1 VCYQLGDAERAVLSL
16 ECRRVIGKA
25 QTEDPCIQTLTGHTD
40 WVNSVAFS
48 PNGQQIVSGA
58 DDKSVRLWDVAVR
71 ARARPDLQ
79 PLATALPRAT
89 ATAWF
94 AFALEWHTVS
104 LVVCSDGSNAM
115 Q

>member
-1 VCYQLGDAERAVLSL
+1 MFCLQTGEQQAE
-16 ECRRVIGKA
+16 
-25 QTEDPCIQTLTGHTD
+25 LTGHTD
-40 WVNSVAFS
+40 WVRSVAFS

-58 DDKSVRLWDVAVR
+58 ADKSVRLWDVAVR

-94 AFALEWHTVS
+94 AFALEWHNVS